1 MMGKINLDK
10 INNPGLIRT
19 EPQGGVKKSNHEA
32 QIIEN
37 KQNVTEDKLDLSN
50 RGSEVNTFIDKLK
63 ELPDVRQDKVNS
75 LREQIASGNYNPSS
89 AEIADAI
96 LKDEQ

>member
-1 MMGKINLDK
+1 MGKINLDK

-19 EPQGGVKKSNHEA
+19 GPQGGVKKSNHETP
-32 QIIEN
+32 IVEN

-50 RGSEVNTFIDKLK
+50 RGSEVNNFIDKLK

-75 LREQIASGNYNPSS
+75 LRDQIASGSYNPSS
-89 AEIADAI
+89 EKIADAI

>member
-1 MMGKINLDK
+1 MGKINLDK

-19 EPQGGVKKSNHEA
+19 GPQGGVKKSNHETP
-32 QIIEN
+32 IVEN

-75 LREQIASGNYNPSS
+75 LRDQIASGSYNPSS
-89 AEIADAI
+89 EKIADAI

>member
-10 INNPGLIRT
+10 INNPDLIRT
-19 EPQGGVKKSNHEA
+19 GPQGSVKKSNQETP
-32 QIIEN
+32 IVEN
-37 KQNVTEDKLDLSN
+37 KQKVTEDKLDLSN
-50 RGSEVNTFIDKLK
+50 GGSEVSNLIDKLK

-75 LREQIASGNYNPSS
+75 LREQIASGSYNPSS
-89 AEIADAI
+89 EAIADAI